1 MSVFSAILAN
11 APTEFP
17 PGWQMFL
24 YLCGVVLFLL
34 LNAFFVAAEFAIV
47 KVRPSQ
53 VELVSKIKPL
63 RSLATKRIIKRLD
76 PFLSACQ
83 LGITIASLALGFLG
97 EPPVESPVRPS
108 LSKLFPGPPPP
119 APPRP
124 RLLPGPAPASSLAVN
139 IVSASSFTIACASFT
154 VLHRIIGELIPK
166 SIAISKPLN
175 TSLEL
180 ARPLLAFSTAF
191 SIPIRAMN
199 GTANW
204 LLKTILRIEPPGE
217 YGHAHSAEELA
228 YLVEESE
235 RSQQV
240 TETEREILE
249 NALEL
254 NEVWVRDIMTHRSE
268 VIFIDA
274 ADSFE
279 AILEL
284 VRNTKHTRFPLVND
298 HLDDPIGF
306 IHVKDLLRLVGQP
319 KPNITVIKRDLKV
332 VPETMPLDMLL
343 KFFLKEKTS
352 LALVADEFGHASGV
366 VFLDNVIEELVG
378 DIQDEFDNEHSAF
391 SRLND
396 DEFLTDGT
404 TTLVELAD
412 YDEDLYLESGE
423 VTTVGGYITQQLGRF
438 PEVGETITILGW
450 EAKVS
455 STDGRRVGQIHFRR
469 LSAPNGSQPNG
480 A

>member
-1 MSVFSAILAN
+1 MSAFSAILAT

-17 PGWQMFL
+17 PGWQIFL
-24 YLCGVVLFLL
+24 YLSGVVLFLL
-34 LNAFFVAAEFAIV
+34 LNALFVAAEFAIV

-53 VELVSKIKPL
+53 VELAAKDKPR
-63 RSLATKRIIKRLD
+63 RSAATKRIISGLN
-76 PFLSACQ
+76 PYLSACQ

-97 EPPVESPVRPS
+97 EPLVESLVGPS
-108 LSKLFPGPPPP
+108 LSKLFPG
-119 APPRP
+119 
-124 RLLPGPAPASSLAVN
+124 LTTASILGVN
-139 IVSASSFTIACASFT
+139 IISAISFTIAISSFTI
-154 VLHRIIGELIPK
+154 LHVIIGEQIPK
-166 SIAISKPLN
+166 SLAITKPLS

-180 ARPLLAFSTAF
+180 SRPLTAFSTAF
-191 SIPIRAMN
+191 SIPIRMMN

-204 LLKTILRIEPPGE
+204 LLKTVLRIEPAGE
-217 YGHAHSAEELA
+217 HAHAHSAEELA

-268 VIFIDA
+268 VVVIDA
-274 ADSFE
+274 ADSFD

-284 VRNTKHTRFPLVND
+284 VRDTKHTRFPLVND
-298 HLDDPIGF
+298 HLDDAIGF
-306 IHVKDLLRLVGQP
+306 IHVKDLLRLVGQQQ
-319 KPNITVIKRDLKV
+319 PNITAIKRDLKV

-352 LALVADEFGHASGV
+352 LALVADEFGHASGI

-391 SRLND
+391 TRLTD
-396 DEFLTDGT
+396 GEFVTDGT
-404 TTLVELAD
+404 TTLVDLAD
-412 YDEDLYLESGE
+412 YEEELYLESGE

-438 PEVGETITILGW
+438 PETGETVVINGW
-450 EAKVS
+450 EAKVA
-455 STDGRRVGQIHFRR
+455 STDGRRVGQIRFRR
-469 LSAPNGSQPNG
+469 LSDEAAGDSAG
-480 A
+480 E

>member
-1 MSVFSAILAN
+1 MSAFSTILAT

-17 PGWQMFL
+17 PGWQIFL
-24 YLCGVVLFLL
+24 YLCGMVLFLL

-53 VELVSKIKPL
+53 VELVAKAKPM
-63 RSLATKRIIKRLD
+63 RSQATRRIIKRLD

-97 EPPVESPVRPS
+97 EPLVESLVGPS
-108 LSKLFPGPPPP
+108 LSKL
-119 APPRP
+119 
-124 RLLPGPAPASSLAVN
+124 LPSLGTASFLGVN
-139 IVSASSFTIACASFT
+139 LVSAISFTIAIVSFT
-154 VLHRIIGELIPK
+154 VLHVIIGELIPK

-191 SIPIRAMN
+191 SIPIRIMN

-204 LLKTILRIEPPGE
+204 LLKTILRIEPASE
-217 YGHAHSAEELA
+217 HGHAHSAEELA

-279 AILEL
+279 SILEL

-298 HLDDPIGF
+298 HLDDAIGF

-396 DEFLTDGT
+396 DEFVTDGT

-469 LSAPNGSQPNG
+469 LSPLHGSPADG